1 MKKLFCL
8 ILVITLISLFAL
20 PCFAESVETPET
32 EEITLGDRLT
42 EFWNDYMS
50 EILSGGSIVTTIG
63 IVVLLWKK
71 IKPLLLKLLRAGNE
85 TADVQDKQSKAINSL
100 IDGIEKVDERITAF
114 EEKVNT
120 LSTNN
125 DQVTEH
131 FKEVQRSLADL
142 AKLLDTV
149 YSHSKALSQGTKDLV
164 HTYCAECIKIAEG
177 EINGNA
183 EVLGDDKAN

>member
-42 EFWNDYMS
+42 EFWNSYMS

-85 TADVQDKQSKAINSL
+85 TADVQDKQSEAINSL
-100 IDGIEKVDERITAF
+100 IDIIGEIDKRIATIEDKLAAI
-114 EEKVNT
+114 
-120 LSTNN
+120 STN
-125 DQVTEH
+125 DEKETEH
-131 FKEVQRSLADL
+131 FKEVQRVLEDL
-142 AKLLDTV
+142 AKILDTV
-149 YSHSKALSQGTKDLV
+149 YSHSKVLGNGTKELV
-164 HTYCAECIKIAEG
+164 HTYCADVIKIAEH
-177 EINGNA
+177 EINGGA
-183 EVLGDDKAN
+183 EVTENVKSD